1 MNRQQRRKMERSTA
15 KTYLQLLSELGGAP
29 QNAVVDKIYLFYKA
43 DLLTQGF
50 ESSTGSIDE
59 ANAEQ
64 LYKRFVALNADFR
77 NSSPSIR
84 KIKINDYLS
93 HLNNWQVFIH
103 EDPNNKLKLFSYLWL
118 LEKIGVIPTDNFNGV
133 VFRSVSIV

>member
-29 QNAVVDKIYLFYKA
+29 KIAVVENIYFFYKA

-50 ESSTGSIDE
+50 EGSTGSIDE
-59 ANAEQ
+59 ADAEQ
-64 LYKRFVALNADFR
+64 FYKRFVALDADFR

-84 KIKINDYLS
+84 NIKTIDYLS
-93 HLNNWQVFIH
+93 HLNNWQVFINA
-103 EDPNNKLKLFSYLWL
+103 DPNNLLKLFSYLWL
-118 LEKIGVIPTDNFNGV
+118 LEKVGVIPNDNFNGV
-133 VFRSVSIV
+133 VFRSVRI